1 MWLSMHHHLLMA
13 FILQS
18 RLRNSFDWAN
28 GELHY
33 YIFPVLSSLRKQ
45 GQEGSRDTGEEI
57 LSDSQESTATWD
69 RYVTSPLQMSV
80 K

>member
-1 MWLSMHHHLLMA
+1 MHHHLLMA

-18 RLRNSFDWAN
+18 RMRNSFAWVN

-45 GQEGSRDTGEEI
+45 GQEGSWDTGEGI
-57 LSDSQESTATWD
+57 LSDSQESTAMWD
-69 RYVTSPLQMSV
+69 RYVTSPLRMRV
-80 K
+80 E